1 MRASFNCT
9 VEFKPPSCDYG
20 YTLSAPATVTCNEQ
34 GTWSGPSPHCD
45 IVNCTD
51 PGTVVHGIMIGGQ
64 VRKTPYFTPYLVP
77 YLTPYLVP
85 YLTPYLTPYFTPYFT
100 PYLHTISRS
109 MLLYMVFYA
118 AFYTVFTRYFL
129 PYFPP
134 YLPPYFPLYFR
145 SILWSILC
153 SILCPISCSI
163 FCSVTHFFLTLFTQP
178 IPQAPYPYLT
188 TLLIFCNTGYKV
200 KGFNK
205 ISCLGNGDWDHL
217 LPKCVKIGNDR
228 GLREDVFRPLT

>member
-1 MRASFNCT
+1 MCRTLQSHLMYLTLLTVTLLPTGLKSEVYSFHFKLIRQNFFLYGHPSTVQT

-64 VRKTPYFTPYLVP
+64 VRKTPYFTPYL
-77 YLTPYLVP
+77 
-85 YLTPYLTPYFTPYFT
+85 TPYLTPYFTPYFT

-109 MLLYMVFYA
+109 MLLYTVFYA

-134 YLPPYFPLYFR
+134 YFPLYFR
-145 SILWSILC
+145 SILCSISC

-178 IPQAPYPYLT
+178 SGPVPLP
-188 TLLIFCNTGYKV
+188 
-200 KGFNK
+200 
-205 ISCLGNGDWDHL
+205 DHSL
-217 LPKCVKIGNDR
+217 NIL
-228 GLREDVFRPLT
+228 